1 MQAKLATIIGVL
13 LLGAS
18 CTSLP
23 SEAGDPRTPKAVG
36 AVDPERLSSITRM
49 LASDAFEGRSPGSAG
64 ETRTVDYLVEQFKGL
79 GLEPGGD
86 KGGWTQIV
94 PLLRTQLDQS
104 RPVTMTI
111 KGADQALAQGRD
123 IYISTLRDADHVQLS
138 AAPMVFVGYGVT
150 APERD
155 WDDFKGIDLK
165 GKVAVFLV
173 NDPDFDAQAGEPVA
187 GAFGGRAMTY
197 YGRWTYKYE
206 EAARRGALAA
216 LIVHDTPGAGYGWN
230 TVIAPGGENFGL
242 VRDAG
247 APEALALQGWL
258 SGDAATRL
266 FAVSGLDLAALRI
279 AARGR
284 DFKPVALSST
294 LSADIGVTRERIE
307 SRNVIARLP
316 GRTRPDETISFAAHW
331 DAYGIDPKPG
341 PKKGTI
347 RRGAVDDA
355 IGVAGVLELARLF
368 AAGPRPDRTL
378 IFAAWTAEER
388 GLLGSEWFARSNLYP
403 ADRMVANMTL
413 DVLQTAGAARDVVL
427 IGAGQNQLE
436 RYLADAAKTQGRTVT
451 PDARPERGL
460 FYRADHFSLARRG
473 VPTLLLMAIGGG
485 ADLVS
490 GGRAAGDKW
499 VSDYTANC
507 YHQDC
512 DRWSPDW
519 DLTGATQDVTLFHM
533 IGGQLA
539 NSDRWPEWNS
549 GSEFAKLR
557 QKGAAAGD

>member
-1 MQAKLATIIGVL
+1 MGNA
-13 LLGAS
+13 
-18 CTSLP
+18 
-23 SEAGDPRTPKAVG
+23 AGK
-36 AVDPERLSSITRM
+36 VDPDRLSSLTRT
-49 LASDAFEGRSPGSAG
+49 LASDAFEGRSPGSPG
-64 ETRTVDYLVEQFKGL
+64 EDRTIDFLVAQFKAL

-86 KGGWTQIV
+86 KGAWTQTV
-94 PLLRTQLDQS
+94 PLLRTQVDQS
-104 RPVTMTI
+104 RPITFALN
-111 KGADQALAQGRD
+111 GATQPLAQGKD
-123 IYISTLRDADHVQLS
+123 VYVSTLRDAGRAQVA
-138 AAPMVFVGYGVT
+138 AAPLLFVGYGVA
-150 APERD
+150 APERN
-155 WDDFKGIDLK
+155 WDDFKGVDLK

-173 NDPDFDAQAGEPVA
+173 NDPDFEAQASDPVA
-187 GAFGGRAMTY
+187 GVFGGRAMTY
-197 YGRWTYKYE
+197 YGRWTYKFE
-206 EAARRGALAA
+206 EAARRGAVAA
-216 LIVHDTPGAGYGWN
+216 LIIHDTPGAGYGWN

-242 VRDAG
+242 ARQDSARAAD

-266 FAVSGLDLAALRI
+266 FAASGLDLAALRI
-279 AARGR
+279 AARSR
-284 DFKPVALSST
+284 DFRPVALPST
-294 LSADIGVTRERIE
+294 AMSADMAVTRDRIE
-307 SRNVIARLP
+307 SRNVIARLT
-316 GRTRPDETISFAAHW
+316 GRKRPDETLSFAAHW
-331 DAYGIDPKPG
+331 DAYGIDPAPG
-341 PKKGTI
+341 PKKGAI

-378 IFAAWTAEER
+378 VFAAWTAEER
-388 GLLGSEWFARSNLYP
+388 GLLGSEWFARSGLYP
-403 ADRMVANMTL
+403 AGKMVANMTL

-436 RYLADAAKTQGRTVT
+436 HYLADAAKGQGRTVT

-512 DRWSPDW
+512 DSWSPDW
-519 DLTGATQDVTLFHM
+519 DLTGAAQDVALFHV

-539 NSDRWPEWNS
+539 NSTQWPEWNRT
-549 GSEFAKLR
+549 SEFAKIR
-557 QKGAAAGD
+557 RESVPAPK